1 MEKIII
7 ALAGNPNV
15 GKSTLFNGLTGMRQ
29 HVGNWPGKTV
39 ERKEG
44 TFKYNDYEIDVV
56 DLPGN
61 YSLTAYSIEEIVSR
75 DYIVDEHPDVIVNI
89 VEAANLERNLYLT
102 VQMLELGA
110 NVVLALNMNK
120 AADDKGYKIN
130 ADRLSKLLGIPVV
143 KFEAIDDTGRE
154 ELLQTIVKASKSP
167 NNVINRLEYGSE
179 IDEHIGQLE
188 KIVNEDISGIDAPS
202 SWIALKLLEDDDEVV
217 EKIKESGK
225 GQRVLSE
232 AKKIRGHLDNIFGDD
247 ADAAIT
253 DARYGFIAGL
263 MQESVKK
270 PKIDKV
276 TRSDIIDRIVTN
288 KYLGIPIFLLIMWLT
303 FQITFTIGDPL
314 GGYIE
319 EGFGL
324 LGEAITASLGEGF
337 LTSFLVDGI
346 IGGVGG
352 VLVFVPIIF
361 LLFLILSVLE
371 DSGYLARAAFVMDR
385 FMHKLVG
392 LHGKSFIPMI
402 LGFGCAVPGI
412 MATRTLENER
422 DRFLTMLIVPFMSCS
437 ARLPVYAL
445 IVAAFFTA
453 YQGWV
458 IFSLYLL
465 GIVVA
470 IIVASI
476 FKKTI
481 FKGMSAPFVME
492 LPPYRLPTVK
502 GAIIHMWERGVLFL
516 RKAGTIILA
525 VSIII
530 WALSSLPI
538 GVDYASQES
547 VTGQIGTALS
557 PIFAPLGF
565 GEWQATVAIIYGF
578 LAKEVVVSTFGI
590 LYGVGEEA
598 SDEPAPSEEGTGEET
613 SAEPASGEESTV
625 EPSSGEESAEPAS
638 GEEIST
644 EGASGEKTSAEGEEA
659 TAEEE
664 EEPAPEEDAGFIAAI
679 QSLFTPLSAYAY
691 LVFVLLYI
699 PCLATLAVIKRETN
713 SWKWPAFAAG
723 YTFVVAYVV
732 SFIVFQGGSLLG
744 FA

>member
-1 MEKIII
+1 MDKIRIG
-7 ALAGNPNV
+7 LAGNPNV
-15 GKSTLFNGLTGMRQ
+15 GKSTLFNRLTGMRQ

-39 ERKEG
+39 EKKEG
-44 TFKYNDYEIDVV
+44 TFQYNNYEIEVV

-61 YSLTAYSIEEIVSR
+61 YSLTAYSAEELVSR
-75 DYIVDEHPDVIVNI
+75 DYIINEKPDIIVNI
-89 VEAANLERNLYLT
+89 VDAANLERNLYLT
-102 VQMLELGA
+102 VQMMELGA
-110 NVVLALNMNK
+110 NIVLALNMNK
-120 AADDKGYKIN
+120 FADEKGYKIDQK
-130 ADRLSKLLGIPVV
+130 ALSQLLGIPVV
-143 KFEAIDDTGRE
+143 KIEAIDETGE
-154 ELLQTIVKASKSP
+154 EDLLKSILKSYESP
-167 NNVINRLEYGSE
+167 KDVVDRIEYGNEISDHITELIDE
-179 IDEHIGQLE
+179 IDTHLKMENR
-188 KIVNEDISGIDAPS
+188 VPS
-202 SWIALKLLEDDDEVV
+202 SWVALKLLENDEEIINQV
-217 EKIKESGK
+217 KTFDES
-225 GQRVLSE
+225 
-232 AKKIRGHLDNIFGDD
+232 KKILSKAKQIDKHLEGVFGED
-247 ADAAIT
+247 ADSIIA

-263 MQESVKK
+263 VKESVEK
-270 PKIDKV
+270 PKIDKI
-276 TRSDIIDRIVTN
+276 TRSDLIDRIVTN

-303 FQITFTIGDPL
+303 FQITFAVGDPL

-319 EGFGL
+319 EGFAW
-324 LGEAITASLGEGF
+324 LGETVAAHLGEGF
-337 LTSFLVDGI
+337 LTSFIVDGI

-361 LLFLILSVLE
+361 LMFLILSILE

-445 IVAAFFTA
+445 IVAAFFVA

-458 IFSLYLL
+458 IFSLYVL

-470 IIVASI
+470 IIMAAI

-492 LPPYRLPTVK
+492 LPPYRLPTLK
-502 GAIIHMWERGVLFL
+502 GALIHMWERGVLFL

-530 WALSSLPI
+530 WVLSSLPI
-538 GVDYASQES
+538 GVEYASQES
-547 VTGQIGTALS
+547 VTGQIGTVLS
-557 PIFAPLGF
+557 PVFEPLGF

-590 LYGVGEEA
+590 LYGIGEES
-598 SDEPAPSEEGTGEET
+598 SDESASSEEAPAEET
-613 SAEPASGEESTV
+613 SAEEET
-625 EPSSGEESAEPAS
+625 
-638 GEEIST
+638 
-644 EGASGEKTSAEGEEA
+644 
-659 TAEEE
+659 
-664 EEPAPEEDAGFIAAI
+664 APEEDPGFIAAI
-679 QSLFTPLSAYAY
+679 QELFTPLSAYAFM
-691 LVFVLLYI
+691 VFVLLYI

-713 SWKWPAFAAG
+713 SWKWPTFAAG

-732 SFIVFQGGSLLG
+732 SLIVYQGGLLLG
-744 FA
+744 FG

>member
-1 MEKIII
+1 MEKIKI

-15 GKSTLFNGLTGMRQ
+15 GKSTLFNQLTGMRQ

-44 TFKYNDYEIDVV
+44 TFKYNDYQIDVV

-61 YSLTAYSIEEIVSR
+61 YSLTAYSIEEVVSR
-75 DYIVDEHPDVIVNI
+75 DYIIDENPDVILNI

-102 VQMLELGA
+102 VQMMELGA

-120 AADDKGYKIN
+120 FADEKGFKIN
-130 ADRLSKLLGIPVV
+130 INKLSKLLGIPVV
-143 KFEAIDDTGRE
+143 KIEAVDDTGRE
-154 ELLQTIVKASKSP
+154 ELLKSILEVSKSH
-167 NNVINRLEYGSE
+167 NNVIDRVEYGSE
-179 IDEHIGQLE
+179 IDEHIKQLE
-188 KIVNEDISGIDAPS
+188 ELMDEDISDIDAPS
-202 SWIALKLLEDDDEVV
+202 TWIALKLLEDDSEVTRKV
-217 EKIKESGK
+217 RESGK
-225 GQRVLSE
+225 GQRVLSKVE
-232 AKKIRGHLDNIFGDD
+232 KIQKHLADIFGDD
-247 ADAAIT
+247 VDAAIT

-263 MQESVKK
+263 IQESVKK

-276 TRSDIIDRIVTN
+276 TRSDFIDQIVTH

-303 FQITFTIGDPL
+303 FQITFALGDPL

-319 EGFGL
+319 MGFAM
-324 LGEAITASLGEGF
+324 LGEAVTASLGEGF
-337 LTSFLVDGI
+337 LTSFIVEGI

-352 VLVFVPIIF
+352 VLVFVPMIF

-445 IVAAFFTA
+445 IVAAFFSA

-470 IIVASI
+470 ILMAAI

-492 LPPYRLPTVK
+492 LPPYRLPTVR
-502 GAIIHMWERGVLFL
+502 GALIHMWERGVLFL
-516 RKAGTIILA
+516 KKAGTLILA
-525 VSIII
+525 VSVII
-530 WALSSLPI
+530 WGLSSLPV
-538 GVDYASQES
+538 GVEYASQES
-547 VTGQIGTALS
+547 VTGQIGTAIS
-557 PIFAPLGF
+557 PVFAPLGF
-565 GEWQATVAIIYGF
+565 GEWQATIAIIYGF

-590 LYGVGEEA
+590 LYGVGEGA
-598 SDEPAPSEEGTGEET
+598 SNEPAPNGKVSAENA
-613 SAEPASGEESTV
+613 SAEPATSE
-625 EPSSGEESAEPAS
+625 
-638 GEEIST
+638 
-644 EGASGEKTSAEGEEA
+644 EGAA
-659 TAEEE
+659 AEEE
-664 EEPAPEEDAGFIAAI
+664 ETAPEEDPGFITSI
-679 QSLFTPLSAYAY
+679 QELFTPLSAYAY
-691 LVFVLLYI
+691 MVFVLLYI
-699 PCLATLAVIKRETN
+699 PCLATLAAIRRETN

-723 YTFVVAYVV
+723 YTFAVAYVV
-732 SFIVFQGGSLLG
+732 ALIVYQGGSLLR

>member
-1 MEKIII
+1 MDKIRI

-15 GKSTLFNGLTGMRQ
+15 GKSTLFNRWTGMRQ

-39 ERKEG
+39 EKKEG
-44 TFKYNDYEIDVV
+44 TFKYKGQEIEVV

-61 YSLTAYSIEEIVSR
+61 YSLTAYSVEEVVSR
-75 DYIVDEHPDVIVNI
+75 DYIVDEKPDVIVNVI
-89 VEAANLERNLYLT
+89 DAANIERNLYLT
-102 VQMLELGA
+102 VQMMELGA
-110 NVVLALNMNK
+110 NLVLALNMNK
-120 AADDKGYKIN
+120 FAREKGLKIN
-130 ADRLSKLLGIPVV
+130 KKQLSQLLGVPVIEI
-143 KFEAIDDTGRE
+143 EAVDDTGSE
-154 ELLQTIVKASKSP
+154 ELLKNIVKSSQAP
-167 NNVINRLEYGSE
+167 NIVRDRLEYGNEVS
-179 IDEHIGQLE
+179 EHIQEIQEILD
-188 KIVNEDISGIDAPS
+188 EDVPVLDAPS
-202 SWIALKLLEDDDEVV
+202 SWIALKLLEDDPEITK
-217 EKIKESGK
+217 KIEESGN
-225 GQRVLSE
+225 GQRVLKNV
-232 AKKIRGHLDNIFGDD
+232 KKMQRHFNDVFGDD

-263 MQESVKK
+263 VSESVKK

-276 TRSDIIDRIVTN
+276 TRSDMIDRIVTH
-288 KYLGIPIFLLIMWLT
+288 KYLGIPIVLLIMWLT
-303 FQITFTIGDPL
+303 FQITFTLGDPL

-319 EGFGL
+319 EAFGW
-324 LGEAITASLGEGF
+324 LGSTVAANMGEGF
-337 LTSFLVDGI
+337 LTSFIVDGI

-352 VLVFVPIIF
+352 VLVFVPLIF
-361 LLFLILSVLE
+361 ILFLILSILE

-422 DRFLTMLIVPFMSCS
+422 DRLLTMLIVPFMSCS

-445 IVAAFFTA
+445 IVAAFFSA

-470 IIVASI
+470 IIVAAI

-492 LPPYRLPTVK
+492 LPPYRLPTAK
-502 GAIIHMWERGVLFL
+502 GALIHMWERGALFL
-516 RKAGTIILA
+516 KKAGTIILA
-525 VSIII
+525 LSVVI
-530 WALSSLPI
+530 WALSSLPV
-538 GVDYASQES
+538 GVEYGSQES
-547 VTGQIGTALS
+547 VTGQIGTVLS

-590 LYGVGEEA
+590 LYGIGE
-598 SDEPAPSEEGTGEET
+598 D
-613 SAEPASGEESTV
+613 SG
-625 EPSSGEESAEPAS
+625 G
-638 GEEIST
+638 
-644 EGASGEKTSAEGEEA
+644 EA
-659 TAEEE
+659 TAEEAAPDEQVSSETSEGSSTEAAPAE
-664 EEPAPEEDAGFIAAI
+664 EEEAPEEDPGFIAVM
-679 QSLFTPLSAYAY
+679 QELFTPLSAYAY
-691 LVFVLLYI
+691 MVFVLLYI
-699 PCLATLAVIKRETN
+699 PCLATLATIRRETN
-713 SWKWPAFAAG
+713 SWKWPGFAAV
-723 YTFVVAYVV
+723 YTFGVAYVV
-732 SFIVFQGGSLLG
+732 SLVVYQGGLLLG